1 MNLLQLVQTACREM
15 GLQAPTSAS
24 SSTEPQVLQMV
35 ALANKI
41 GEDII
46 TDAEWQGVIREYTFS
61 IPAPIQRTAILYQDS
76 TLANVNTVGLSNL
89 FTVQGEGIPADTQIM
104 SIPSPGVIIMSN
116 AATMFAT
123 VPLTFTQMAYDLPAD
138 FQRQINGTHWDKSN
152 HWPLIGPSSAQD
164 WQYLKNGIVQSAPRI
179 RYRFIR
185 DKFVIWPANATT
197 SGLGFEYISKY
208 WATDASGNPKQYM
221 DTDSDTCIFSDRTM
235 IAGIKYEVFSI
246 KGFDTQALARDY
258 FFQKQKEISGDGGAP
273 TLSLSPSSFIPLIG
287 PHSVPDTGYG
297 K

>member
-1 MNLLQLVQTACREM
+1 M
-15 GLQAPTSAS
+15 GLQAPISAS

-46 TDAEWQGVIREYTFS
+46 TDAEWQGVNREYKFTINS
-61 IPAPIQRTAILYQDS
+61 VQRTG
-76 TLANVNTVGLSNL
+76 TLVQGSSLVNIPTSGLSNL
-89 FTVQGEGIPADTQIM
+89 FAIVGEGVPSDTQVASINSPTQLTM
-104 SIPSPGVIIMSN
+104 SSN
-116 AATMFAT
+116 ATSSG
-123 VPLTFTQMAYDLPAD
+123 TFGLSFIQAAYDMPAD

-164 WQYLKNGIVQSAPRI
+164 WQYLKSGIVQSAPRI
-179 RYRFIR
+179 RYRFAR
-185 DKFVIWPANATT
+185 NKFSIWPPVNTT
-197 SGLGFEYISKY
+197 SELGFEYISKY
-208 WATDASGNPKQYM
+208 WSMDASGNPKQYM

-287 PHSVPDTGYG
+287 PHSVADTGYG